1 MVKIYLKI
9 IFSITKKYLDKKMKD
24 PRLNKQNSIEDNASS
39 QHLYSRPST
48 SSTSGAHQ
56 PQQYRRLENINQA
69 PSESHEVQSQFF
81 E

>member
-9 IFSITKKYLDKKMKD
+9 IFSITKNLEKMKD

-39 QHLYSRPST
+39 QHYSRPST
-48 SSTSGAHQ
+48 SSISGAHQ

-69 PSESHEVQSQFF
+69 PSESHEVQS
-81 E
+81 